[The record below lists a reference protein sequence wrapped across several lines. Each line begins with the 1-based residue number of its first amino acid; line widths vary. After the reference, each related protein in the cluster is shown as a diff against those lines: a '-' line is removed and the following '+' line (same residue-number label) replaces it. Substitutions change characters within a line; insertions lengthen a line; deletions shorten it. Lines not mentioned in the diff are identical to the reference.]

1 MIESISSGGRQSACS
16 ATVSSGSG
24 SGGGERQPWIFER
37 GASGSG
43 QPSTIP
49 LVDGGG
55 AHYPV
60 TDSTERSILCANHNP
75 CPSPVRILILGVA
88 IWREERLSVHR
99 PLLNGALTY

>member
-60 TDSTERSILCANHNP
+60 TDSTERSISYANDIHIP
-75 CPSPVRILILGVA
+75 CPSPVRI
-88 IWREERLSVHR
+88 
-99 PLLNGALTY
+99 